1 MTVRLP
7 GPGEYKLGSV
17 VGPQKPPPYK
27 SAPSFGF
34 GTAARLPGEA
44 HVPKRLDRSTLQK
57 LNSTMGSQA
66 GGLGDVSSHDSGDF
80 KDNELEATPGPGH
93 YDGQSWRKKR
103 PPAYSFGTTAQRP
116 AASTRATRVPGPGKY
131 KVGDTTGDST
141 VLTLRKAPA
150 FGFGTAKIGMKIG
163 NTTTPGPGAYMCPS
177 AFGHQAAHHRSLPQF
192 TFGTSPRETGVY
204 D

>member
-1 MTVRLP
+1 
-7 GPGEYKLGSV
+7 
-17 VGPQKPPPYK
+17 
-27 SAPSFGF
+27 
-34 GTAARLPGEA
+34 
-44 HVPKRLDRSTLQK
+44 
-57 LNSTMGSQA
+57 MGSQA